1 MGNSTE
7 DDNDFY
13 ADIIDAPEFWSGLA
27 IAGMILSVMITLSN
41 AVLLFTIYKDPRR
54 SFRTPP
60 SFLIAN
66 LSAAEFLQGSC
77 GCVSSGFTRCVS
89 IPKGYHASR

>member
-7 DDNDFY
+7 DENDFY
-13 ADIIDAPEFWSGLA
+13 ADIIDAPEFWSGLT

-54 SFRTPP
+54 
-60 SFLIAN
+60 
-66 LSAAEFLQGSC
+66 
-77 GCVSSGFTRCVS
+77 
-89 IPKGYHASR
+89 